1 MQADRLSR
9 YFAGRGVRFTT
20 ILSSDLQRAIKT
32 ANIIRYHQLTE
43 GKEGSRLIVQQLPV
57 LREQDFGYY
66 EGKSFKARQRGSNKS
81 GKEAHREAHLDDER
95 FQDVE
100 SKESMETRAN
110 SFLDLHLLPLVRS
123 ASQIREPVIA
133 LVSHGIFLAILWR
146 CLLRRFPERSV
157 KLAPGLSII
166 AGAPTTLEYLGGW
179 SNTGYLELEIR
190 SSPLANA
197 IDVIDTI
204 QNLDAPPDEDPVTQL
219 SSLLG
224 WTMAVKTVN
233 GKDHLKD
240 LKRTGGGVGSSKHD
254 DSQKRLDT
262 FFAPKR
268 RKIGLRQNI
277 VSVWM
282 PSVSSL
288 SLTKPRPL
296 ANCDIVA

>member
-9 YFAGRGVRFTT
+9 YFSRKGVYFTD
-20 ILSSDLQRAIKT
+20 ILSSDLQRAFKT
-32 ANIIRYHQLTE
+32 ANTIRFHQPVE
-43 GKEGSRLIVQQLPV
+43 GKEGNRLTVQQFSA

-66 EGKSFKARQRGSNKS
+66 EGKPFKARQRGTNKS
-81 GKEAHREAHLDDER
+81 GKDVHREAHLDDEG

-100 SKESMETRAN
+100 SKELMEIRAN
-110 SFLDLHLLPLVRS
+110 SFLDGNFLPLVRK
-123 ASQIREPVIA
+123 ASQIREPVVA
-133 LVSHGIFLAILWR
+133 LVSHGIFLATLWR

-197 IDVIDTI
+197 IDAIDTI
-204 QNLDAPPDEDPVTQL
+204 HSLEAPSDEGTTFQPP
-219 SSLLG
+219 SLLG
-224 WTMAVKTVN
+224 WTMVIKTVN

-262 FFAPKR
+262 FFTPKR
-268 RKIGLRQNI
+268 RKIG
-277 VSVWM
+277 
-282 PSVSSL
+282 
-288 SLTKPRPL
+288 
-296 ANCDIVA
+296 